1 MMQEERV
8 SVVIPTYNASKTID
22 DCLTS
27 ILKQD
32 FSDYEVVVVDDGS
45 TDDTLEKVK
54 RYPVKL
60 MRSSHQ
66 GAPGARNVG
75 FEASKGNIVIFL
87 DSDCIVGRNLIVNL
101 IGPLQNPEIGVTQAW
116 WDNIDKDKLVP
127 SLIFKV
133 YEYLVPNIEYPDY
146 LWSYCFAIRRELFEA
161 VGKFDPATGIGA
173 DDIELAQ
180 RIVKAGYRI
189 YLMRELRVKHLFPQS
204 LLAHIKR
211 HIKTARDQ
219 FAYVSESKKFMYNQ
233 RINAVE
239 YVKFILHGLT
249 MLALFFIPLSPIPFL
264 VLLMLS
270 LSSHVPMTFW
280 AMRDSWKYILIL
292 PFAFIT
298 ELSWVVGSLV
308 GLVTLLKKRENPR
321 MREYPVKK
329 RNHNEMV

>member
-8 SVVIPTYNASKTID
+8 SVVIPAYNASKTID

-45 TDDTLEKVK
+45 IDDTLEKVK

-60 MRSSHQ
+60 VRSPRQ
-66 GAPGARNVG
+66 GAPGARNIG

-87 DSDCIVGRNLIVNL
+87 DSDCIVGRDLIVNL
-101 IGPLQNPEIGVTQAW
+101 IRPLLNPEIGVTQPW

-146 LWSYCFAIRRELFEA
+146 LWSYCFAIRRELFEG
-161 VGKFDPATGIGA
+161 VGKFDPTTRMGA
-173 DDIELAQ
+173 DDIELVQ
-180 RIVKAGYRI
+180 RIIKAGYRI
-189 YLMRELRVKHLFPQS
+189 YLMKELRVKHLFRQS
-204 LLAHIKR
+204 LLGHIKR
-211 HIKTARDQ
+211 HFRIARDQ
-219 FAYVSESKKFMYNQ
+219 FVYVSESKKFIYNQ

-249 MLALFFIPLSPIPFL
+249 ILALFFIPLSPIPFL
-264 VLLMLS
+264 VLLILS
-270 LSSHVPMTFW
+270 LSSHVPMAFW
-280 AMRDSWKYILIL
+280 AMKDGWKYILIV
-292 PFAFIT
+292 PFEFIT
-298 ELSWVVGSLV
+298 RLSWVVGSV
-308 GLVTLLKKRENPR
+308 AGLATLLKIKWQRT
-321 MREYPVKK
+321 
-329 RNHNEMV
+329 

>member
-8 SVVIPTYNASKTID
+8 SVVIPAYNASKTID

-60 MRSSHQ
+60 VRSPRQ

-101 IGPLQNPEIGVTQAW
+101 IRPLLNPEIGVTQPW

-127 SLIFKV
+127 SLIFKI
-133 YEYLVPNIEYPDY
+133 YEYLVSNIEYPDY

-189 YLMRELRVKHLFPQS
+189 YLMKELRVKHLFRQS
-204 LLAHIKR
+204 LLGHIKR
-211 HIKTARDQ
+211 HFRIARDQ
-219 FAYVSESKKFMYNQ
+219 FVYVSESKKFIYNQ

-249 MLALFFIPLSPIPFL
+249 ILALFFIPLSPIPFL

-308 GLVTLLKKRENPR
+308 GLVTLLKMGKSLRISQ
-321 MREYPVKK
+321 YPVEKK
-329 RNHNEMV
+329 KS